1 MTNALSRFL
10 NALREILHGMAVHE
24 QARALTRQRA
34 NVEHLFILVNFGG
47 LIGLPVLPPYYNLR
61 VLPFILPR
69 INGWKRRMLREHS
82 A

>member
-1 MTNALSRFL
+1 MTNALSRSL

-24 QARALTRQRA
+24 QTRALARQRS
-34 NVEHLFILVNFGG
+34 NVEHLFILVNFGD
-47 LIGLPVLPPYYNLR
+47 LLGLPILPPYYSLR
-61 VLPFILPR
+61 VLPFILPL